1 MAAKKTKSRAIKQA
15 SIIQSLPLSSKRRLA
30 SHEEF
35 EIMKLVLDKFLWVG
49 TALLAFGLYII
60 ISKGVQDGFWF
71 ILSGAAVMLVFSW
84 IIIKEFEAIR

>member
-1 MAAKKTKSRAIKQA
+1 MAKKKTKSKSYA
-15 SIIQSLPLSSKRRLA
+15 SAPSSSYYSSKRRLA

-49 TALLAFGLYII
+49 TGLLAIGLYII
-60 ISKGVQDGFWF
+60 ISKGLQEGFWF

>member
-1 MAAKKTKSRAIKQA
+1 MAKKKTNRTNAAMIE
-15 SIIQSLPLSSKRRLA
+15 SLIPSGKRHLA

-49 TALLAFGLYII
+49 TGLLVFGLYVV
-60 ISKGVQDGFWF
+60 ISKGLQDGFWY
-71 ILSGAAVMLVFSW
+71 ILSGAIVMLVFSW

>member
-1 MAAKKTKSRAIKQA
+1 MAKKKTNRKSDAAMIE
-15 SIIQSLPLSSKRRLA
+15 SLIPSGKRRLA

-49 TALLAFGLYII
+49 TGLLVFGLYIV
-60 ISKGVQDGFWF
+60 ISKGLQEGFWY